1 MRGLYGQH
9 VEADQNFMC
18 NRLPRLL
25 FPFGCWPRLLN
36 MTEDLFLGAF
46 TLISLSHR
54 SNSMQ
59 DSSGQGN
66 LVGDIIGNRFRPWRP
81 VFQSRVLGSWCSPS
95 FSRRGASSHIAS
107 WSWRS
112 VVAFALLAITL
123 SAGLPNSAAAQ
134 DDADLLNEMGGV
146 PAAADPAAADAPAAG
161 PAAAADAVA
170 AEDTAPKTPK
180 NMLAWTFE
188 ALGIPYTVLFLALSI
203 TLLTLIVMNLI
214 AARLDNICPP
224 DLVEGVEQHLVA
236 GDPQAAAEM
245 IRTDDSFL
253 GQVVSA
259 GLAKLDR
266 GHSHAVEAMQ
276 EVGEEETMKM
286 EHNLSYMALI
296 GNISPMV
303 GLFGTVQGMIGA
315 FRTIADSTTTPKPS
329 ELAGNIS
336 TALFTTLAGLAI
348 AIPAIAV
355 YNILRNRVQ
364 RLTMQVGIT
373 SEELLERFKK

>member
-1 MRGLYGQH
+1 
-9 VEADQNFMC
+9 
-18 NRLPRLL
+18 
-25 FPFGCWPRLLN
+25 
-36 MTEDLFLGAF
+36 
-46 TLISLSHR
+46 
-54 SNSMQ
+54 MQ

-66 LVGDIIGNRFRPWRP
+66 LVGDIIGNPFRLLNAFRPMR
-81 VFQSRVLGSWCSPS
+81 WC
-95 FSRRGASSHIAS
+95 GLATL
-107 WSWRS
+107 
-112 VVAFALLAITL
+112 ALLALIL
-123 SAGLPNSAAAQ
+123 STGWSNSVAAQ
-134 DDADLLNEMGGV
+134 DDAALREERG
-146 PAAADPAAADAPAAG
+146 DAP
-161 PAAAADAVA
+161 VA
-170 AEDTAPKTPK
+170 AEPADAGAPADNAAVPADGAVAGNDTAEGTGTQAPK
-180 NMLAWTFE
+180 NLLAWTFE
-188 ALGIPYTVLFLALSI
+188 ALGISYTALFLALSI

-214 AARLDNICPP
+214 AARRDNICPP

-236 GDPQAAAEM
+236 GDRQAAAEM

-315 FRTIADSTTTPKPS
+315 FRTIANSPTTPKPS

-373 SEELLERFKK
+373 SEELLERFQK

>member
-1 MRGLYGQH
+1 
-9 VEADQNFMC
+9 
-18 NRLPRLL
+18 
-25 FPFGCWPRLLN
+25 
-36 MTEDLFLGAF
+36 
-46 TLISLSHR
+46 
-54 SNSMQ
+54 MQ
-59 DSSGQGN
+59 DLSGQGN
-66 LVGDIIGNRFRPWRP
+66 LGGDIIGKPFWPVRPMCWY
-81 VFQSRVLGSWCSPS
+81 RV
-95 FSRRGASSHIAS
+95 A
-107 WSWRS
+107 
-112 VVAFALLAITL
+112 AFALLALIL
-123 SAGLPNSAAAQ
+123 SAGLPSSAAAQ
-134 DDADLLNEMGGV
+134 DDADLLKEMGG
-146 PAAADPAAADAPAAG
+146 APAAADAPAAG
-161 PAAAADAVA
+161 APAAGPGAPGAPAAA
-170 AEDTAPKTPK
+170 EDSSPKAPA
-180 NMLAWTFE
+180 NMLVWTYE
-188 ALGIPYTVLFLALSI
+188 ALGLPYTILFLALSI

-266 GHSHAVEAMQ
+266 GHSLAVEAMQ

-315 FRTIADSTTTPKPS
+315 FRTIANSPTTPKPS

>member
-1 MRGLYGQH
+1 
-9 VEADQNFMC
+9 
-18 NRLPRLL
+18 
-25 FPFGCWPRLLN
+25 
-36 MTEDLFLGAF
+36 
-46 TLISLSHR
+46 
-54 SNSMQ
+54 MQ
-59 DSSGQGN
+59 DSSGRGH
-66 LVGDIIGNRFRPWRP
+66 LARELIGNSFWP
-81 VFQSRVLGSWCSPS
+81 LKWCSS
-95 FSRRGASSHIAS
+95 ATLALVVLSL
-107 WSWRS
+107 S
-112 VVAFALLAITL
+112 V
-123 SAGLPNSAAAQ
+123 GWPNSAAAQ
-134 DDADLLNEMGGV
+134 DDAALRAEMG
-146 PAAADPAAADAPAAG
+146 ADPAAVEPADAGAPAVNGAVPAAG
-161 PAAAADAVA
+161 AAAGNDAV
-170 AEDTAPKTPK
+170 EDTGSKAPK

-188 ALGIPYTVLFLALSI
+188 ALGISYTALFLALSI

-214 AARLDNICPP
+214 AARRDNICPP
-224 DLVEGVEQHLVA
+224 DLVEGVEQLLVA

-315 FRTIADSTTTPKPS
+315 FRTIANSPTTPKPS

-373 SEELLERFKK
+373 SEELLERFQK